1 MEIKYG
7 FGQLSGAAQDMDASA
22 ARIAHQLEELKSLL
36 QPMVAT
42 WEGDAAEAYYAH
54 QQKWDQAAEEL
65 NTILTTI
72 ATTVEEGNNRM
83 QAVNAAAAASWG

>member
-7 FGQLSGAAQDMDASA
+7 FGQLTGAAQDMDASA
-22 ARIAHQLEELKSLL
+22 AKIAGQLNDLKAML
-36 QPMVAT
+36 QPMVST

-65 NTILTTI
+65 NTILKTI
-72 ATTVEEGNNRM
+72 AATVEEGNSRM

>member
-22 ARIAHQLEELKSLL
+22 AAIEAQLNDLKSLL
-36 QPMVAT
+36 QPLVTT
-42 WEGDAAEAYYAH
+42 WQGEAAEAYAAH

-65 NTILTTI
+65 NTILRTI
-72 ATTVEEGNNRM
+72 AATVEEGNSRM